1 MLLLLNFVRFH
12 QDECG
17 ARLNRQSS
25 HFRTNGYTFCKF
37 QKITEKY
44 LLTPPIHMRK
54 KYPLLLLAEA
64 SVSIC
69 GAGTLN
75 IRMQGFIY
83 PVLPGRGPA
92 SLKAVLNKY
101 LSSE

>member
-1 MLLLLNFVRFH
+1 
-12 QDECG
+12 
-17 ARLNRQSS
+17 
-25 HFRTNGYTFCKF
+25 
-37 QKITEKY
+37 
-44 LLTPPIHMRK
+44 MRKK

-75 IRMQGFIY
+75 IRMQGFIC

-101 LSSE
+101 LFSE